1 MTRRRVGII
10 SGNNFLVT
18 GGRNGYGAKLTNI
31 YSTEFRV
38 TTADAKVG
46 KKFTQVWYDNMGR
59 ADEPVIQ
66 SFRGKEFTEVS
77 YKPDLNLFGMTEFD
91 DDIMALMMKRVYDMA
106 GISDSSLKVLMPM
119 SIDD

>member
-1 MTRRRVGII
+1 MV
-10 SGNNFLVT
+10 VT

-46 KKFTQVWYDNMGR
+46 KKFTQVWYDNMSR
-59 ADEPVIQ
+59 CDEPVIQ

-77 YKPDLNLFGMTEFD
+77 YKPD
-91 DDIMALMMKRVYDMA
+91 IVALMMKRVYDMA
-106 GISDSSLKVLMPM
+106 GVTDSSLKVGG
-119 SIDD
+119 DGGR

>member
-1 MTRRRVGII
+1 M
-10 SGNNFLVT
+10 
-18 GGRNGYGAKLTNI
+18 
-31 YSTEFRV
+31 
-38 TTADAKVG
+38 G